1 MLDTKMTKK
10 QNKTKQV
17 DCRRMKLM
25 MTMAGGRWQA
35 EFIRIDCSSTTL
47 SGKWLS
53 RSIDDDK
60 DKDKGK
66 NKDIDR
72 DRIKTDVVRIYSRG
86 KDKLKGG
93 SS

>member
-1 MLDTKMTKK
+1 MILDTRMTKK
-10 QNKTKQV
+10 KTKKQV

-60 DKDKGK
+60 DEDKDKDKDKGK
-66 NKDIDR
+66 NKD
-72 DRIKTDVVRIYSRG
+72 
-86 KDKLKGG
+86 KLRNCNHDI
-93 SS
+93 

>member
-1 MLDTKMTKK
+1 
-10 QNKTKQV
+10 
-17 DCRRMKLM
+17 MKLM

-60 DKDKGK
+60 DKDKD
-66 NKDIDR
+66 KDN
-72 DRIKTDVVRIYSRG
+72 G
-86 KDKLKGG
+86 KDKNIDKDRINNRRCSNI
-93 SS
+93 SSGEG